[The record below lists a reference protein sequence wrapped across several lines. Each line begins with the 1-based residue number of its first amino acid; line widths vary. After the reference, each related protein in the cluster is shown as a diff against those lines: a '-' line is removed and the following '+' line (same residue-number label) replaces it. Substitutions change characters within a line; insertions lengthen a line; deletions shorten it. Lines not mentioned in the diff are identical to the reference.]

1 MRMGYNALYNY
12 WRRRECFPFR
22 ATTEHKKAACC
33 ESTPTPPMAV
43 EQQSALLRRTNMFD
57 PATPARRHTLL
68 VGTSFDS
75 SSRRRRPAPSCWTE
89 SAVWCSGPSSS
100 WDLHEDGRPLLSE
113 PPRHARCPFHPLSC
127 GPETEQEE
135 GTSINTLEASAYL
148 ADDATR
154 ELLLGSTCFL
164 RPALPSFECATQRH
178 GPPRRTCTG
187 ALGPR
192 HRIRPRGAARV
203 TKYAWHISSL
213 SLLYAKQAPRGCA
226 AAAIG
231 GGDEGE
237 RKAPGGRGAGCGNG
251 EGQVATALGAAAG
264 MF

>member
-1 MRMGYNALYNY
+1 M
-12 WRRRECFPFR
+12 
-22 ATTEHKKAACC
+22 
-33 ESTPTPPMAV
+33 
-43 EQQSALLRRTNMFD
+43 
-57 PATPARRHTLL
+57 
-68 VGTSFDS
+68 
-75 SSRRRRPAPSCWTE
+75 
-89 SAVWCSGPSSS
+89 WCSGPSSS

-187 ALGPR
+187 APGPR

-203 TKYAWHISSL
+203 SKYAWPMSSL
-213 SLLYAKQAPRGCA
+213 TTNSAANLLAQYTAWPENVRWTCPSGWWLGWCTHCLSICPRTRRSTSA
-226 AAAIG
+226 
-231 GGDEGE
+231 
-237 RKAPGGRGAGCGNG
+237 R
-251 EGQVATALGAAAG
+251 ATACARKRDGLIIKMLGSRANQ
-264 MF
+264 

>member
-1 MRMGYNALYNY
+1 
-12 WRRRECFPFR
+12 
-22 ATTEHKKAACC
+22 
-33 ESTPTPPMAV
+33 
-43 EQQSALLRRTNMFD
+43 MFD

-89 SAVWCSGPSSS
+89 SAVWCRRSSSS

-113 PPRHARCPFHPLSC
+113 PARHARCPFHLLSC

-135 GTSINTLEASAYL
+135 GASINTFEASAYL

-154 ELLLGSTCFL
+154 ELLHGSVLSLAVAAFLGMRNPTTRASS
-164 RPALPSFECATQRH
+164 AH
-178 GPPRRTCTG
+178 VHRRSW
-187 ALGPR
+187 PR

-213 SLLYAKQAPRGCA
+213 SFLFAKQAPRG
-226 AAAIG
+226 
-231 GGDEGE
+231 
-237 RKAPGGRGAGCGNG
+237 
-251 EGQVATALGAAAG
+251 
-264 MF
+264 

>member
-22 ATTEHKKAACC
+22 ATTKHKKAACC

-187 ALGPR
+187 APGLG
-192 HRIRPRGAARV
+192 
-203 TKYAWHISSL
+203 
-213 SLLYAKQAPRGCA
+213 
-226 AAAIG
+226 IG
-231 GGDEGE
+231 S
-237 RKAPGGRGAGCGNG
+237 GREVQLESANTRAHY
-251 EGQVATALGAAAG
+251 QP
-264 MF
+264 

>member
-1 MRMGYNALYNY
+1 MGYNALYNY

-113 PPRHARCPFHPLSC
+113 PPRHARCPFHPLPC

-135 GTSINTLEASAYL
+135 GASINTLEASAYL

-187 ALGPR
+187 APGPR

-203 TKYAWHISSL
+203 SKYAWSMSL
-213 SLLYAKQAPRGCA
+213 SFLFAKQAPRG
-226 AAAIG
+226 
-231 GGDEGE
+231 
-237 RKAPGGRGAGCGNG
+237 
-251 EGQVATALGAAAG
+251 
-264 MF
+264 

>member
-1 MRMGYNALYNY
+1 
-12 WRRRECFPFR
+12 
-22 ATTEHKKAACC
+22 
-33 ESTPTPPMAV
+33 
-43 EQQSALLRRTNMFD
+43 MFD

-113 PPRHARCPFHPLSC
+113 PPRHARCPFHPLPC

-135 GTSINTLEASAYL
+135 GASINTLEASAYL

-187 ALGPR
+187 APGLGIGSGREVQLESPNT
-192 HRIRPRGAARV
+192 RGTLAALAF
-203 TKYAWHISSL
+203 YSL
-213 SLLYAKQAPRGCA
+213 NKPP
-226 AAAIG
+226 
-231 GGDEGE
+231 EGE
-237 RKAPGGRGAGCGNG
+237 RRPLSGRPDEGARPAPGRRGVGRGKGGA
-251 EGQVATALGAAAG
+251 QMAAALYG
-264 MF
+264 RRSAPQCPRSSPSVSHGIGTS